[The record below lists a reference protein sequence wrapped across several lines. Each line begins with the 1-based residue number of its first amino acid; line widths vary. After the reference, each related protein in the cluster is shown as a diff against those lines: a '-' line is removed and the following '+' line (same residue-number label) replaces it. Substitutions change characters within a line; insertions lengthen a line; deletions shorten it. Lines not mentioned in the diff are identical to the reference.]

1 MQDRIAL
8 AIVAAGALVG
18 AGLYFGLRAR
28 PPAAGLPPPA
38 ASTLSTGAP
47 APFAGA
53 DAQPSIPAAAAPGAA
68 AAPPATP
75 EKVRADAMAA
85 LEGLK
90 RRALD
95 TCWRPALSRE
105 PEPSRSS
112 YMVDVTF
119 AADGT
124 TLAMGLSELRERPS
138 RADVAQCVR
147 TSGVALRIPPP
158 GAGFRIELPLEFP

>member
-28 PPAAGLPPPA
+28 APAAPLPTPA
-38 ASTLSTGAP
+38 ASTLSTGEPAPYAGAAAQHLAAP
-47 APFAGA
+47 AVP
-53 DAQPSIPAAAAPGAA
+53 PGAA
-68 AAPPATP
+68 APSATP

-90 RRALD
+90 RQVLD

-105 PEPSRSS
+105 PQPSRSS

-124 TLAMGLSELRERPS
+124 TLAMGLSEFRERPS
-138 RADVAQCVR
+138 RPDVAQCVR
-147 TSGVALRIPPP
+147 TSGALLRIPPP